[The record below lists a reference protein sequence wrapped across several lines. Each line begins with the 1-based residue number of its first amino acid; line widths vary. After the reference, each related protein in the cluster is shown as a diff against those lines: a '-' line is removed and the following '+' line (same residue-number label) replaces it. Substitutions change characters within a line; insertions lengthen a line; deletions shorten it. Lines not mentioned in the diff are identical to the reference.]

1 MRDDLS
7 RGFSEKR
14 LTIGKHWDSVKFMN
28 DHISKYL
35 DKSKSLKQVSTI
47 SEVIYANL
55 KESILRR
62 KLKPNQRVK
71 IREIADFLGVSQT
84 PVREAIQR
92 LAAEKFLII
101 SARSDVKVVDV
112 GVEESMMLGELIQ
125 VLDTGCI
132 HKAIESITDKGI
144 EELKNL
150 NEKLGEYYE
159 TKQVDMYIQQNHKI
173 HKKIWKLYKNDVIY
187 QTLNQ
192 AVERMFIVEG
202 SYLSYFT
209 DSDYL
214 KTSWESHCQLLEAIA
229 RRDTAA
235 AEKALST
242 HWMYI

>member
-1 MRDDLS
+1 
-7 RGFSEKR
+7 
-14 LTIGKHWDSVKFMN
+14 MN
-28 DHISKYL
+28 DNISKYL
-35 DKSKSLKQVSTI
+35 DKGKSLRQVSTI
-47 SEVIYANL
+47 SEVIYTNL
-55 KESILRR
+55 KESILKR

-92 LAAEKFLII
+92 LSAEKFLII
-101 SARSDVKVVDV
+101 SARSEVKVVDV

-125 VLDTGCI
+125 ILDVGCI
-132 HKAIESITDKGI
+132 HKAIENISDRGI

-150 NEKLGEYYE
+150 NSKLGEYYKS
-159 TKQVDMYIQQNHKI
+159 KQVDLYIEQNHKI
-173 HKKIWKLYKNDVIY
+173 HNKIWKLYKNDVIY

-214 KTSWESHCQLLEAIA
+214 KTSWDSHCRLLEAIA
-229 RRDTAA
+229 KRDS
-235 AEKALST
+235 EKAQKVLST